1 MPATAVL
8 PHLSMY
14 SPPVSSASFLVL
26 VGVFVVVVIALVT
39 RLWGPP
45 WWKSRPPRK

>member
-1 MPATAVL
+1 MPATAMPHYLAVL
-8 PHLSMY
+8 
-14 SPPVSSASFLVL
+14 SPPVSSPAFLVL
-26 VGVFVVVVIALVT
+26 VGVVVVALIALVM